1 MRGPRPGTPDVYGLM
16 AEFNTPHDVVEAAHK
31 VHAQGYRKV
40 DAYSPYPMEEL
51 SHALGFHYS
60 PLPLLVLL
68 GGIVGLLSVYGLAYW
83 SAVIEYPMNI
93 GGRPLHSWPAFI
105 VPTFDGT
112 ILFASL
118 TAVLGVLALNG
129 LPEPYHPV
137 FNVPTFAL
145 ASRDKFFI
153 CIEARDAK
161 FDREQTRE
169 FLRALPG
176 VIDVAEVDY

>member
-1 MRGPRPGTPDVYGLM
+1 MRGRGPGTPEIYGVM
-16 AEFNTPHDVVEAAHK
+16 AEFNSPHDVVEAAHT
-31 VHAQGYRKV
+31 VRSQGYRKV

-51 SHALGFHYS
+51 SHALGFDHS
-60 PLPLLVLL
+60 ALPKLVLG
-68 GGIVGLLSVYGLAYW
+68 GGILGLVAVYALQYW

-105 VPTFDGT
+105 IPTFEGT

-145 ASRDKFFI
+145 ASRDKFFL
-153 CIEARDAK
+153 CIEARDPK
-161 FDREQTRE
+161 FDREKTRD

-176 VIDVAEVDY
+176 VVDVAEVDH